1 MEHMLSPELAA
12 TQEQA
17 WERTV
22 QMWVLGTQILSLSK
36 LWSVLPYWVGSIQF
50 QRLAEKSGREV
61 HVGLLPRGLQKPE
74 KATNCA
80 RASQLMS
87 VCINQGKPLFSPL
100 TICLPRRAFQILICM
115 PLSEYI
121 S

>member
-50 QRLAEKSGREV
+50 QRLAEKSSKEV
-61 HVGLLPRGLQKPE
+61 HVGLLPE

-100 TICLPRRAFQILICM
+100 TIGLPHRAFQILICM
-115 PLSEYI
+115 PLSKYI